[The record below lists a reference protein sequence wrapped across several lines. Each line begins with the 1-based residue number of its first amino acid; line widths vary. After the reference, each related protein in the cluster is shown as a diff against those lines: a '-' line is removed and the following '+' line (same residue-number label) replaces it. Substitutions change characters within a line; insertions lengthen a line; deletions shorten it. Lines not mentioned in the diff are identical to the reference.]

1 MKVCC
6 FWYYSVILYISIRKD
21 VLIMM
26 QKKKNN
32 KGYKINTNGTV
43 RKAGKKH
50 RLNDAEEYAKLNGY
64 DSYKEME
71 EIELNR

>member
-1 MKVCC
+1 MLFLVLFCH
-6 FWYYSVILYISIRKD
+6 IIYINTKGCSNYDAEKE
-21 VLIMM
+21 
-26 QKKKNN
+26 NN

>member
-1 MKVCC
+1 MTH
-6 FWYYSVILYISIRKD
+6 
-21 VLIMM
+21 
-26 QKKKNN
+26 KKKNN

>member
-1 MKVCC
+1 M
-6 FWYYSVILYISIRKD
+6 SN
-21 VLIMM
+21 
-26 QKKKNN
+26 KKKNN
-32 KGYKINTNGTV
+32 KGYKINTNGIV

-50 RLNDAEEYAKLNGY
+50 RLNNAEEYAKLNGY